1 MLIKISA
8 FCVLNVRIK
17 YLAKNQN
24 KLMFIEINPNNIDQ
38 RLIQQAVAELHAG
51 EIIIIPTDTVYAV
64 ACDMKNKK
72 GLANLS
78 KFKNVKLN
86 KANFS
91 IICADLSQVA
101 DYVKQLDRGIFRLLK
116 QNLPGPFTF
125 VLEATNEVSKI
136 FDVSRKEIGIRI
148 PDNNIVAALVN
159 ELGNPIAVTSLHD
172 NEDEITDYFVDPAA
186 IYERYDDEVSFIID
200 GGIGHLEASTIV
212 DCTQNQPEIVRQ
224 GIGKIVL

>member
-1 MLIKISA
+1 MQ
-8 FCVLNVRIK
+8 
-17 YLAKNQN
+17 YNQN
-24 KLMFIEINPNNIDQ
+24 KFMFIEINPNNIDQ
-38 RLIQQAVAELHAG
+38 RLIQQAIAELRAG

-72 GLANLS
+72 SLANLA
-78 KFKNVKLN
+78 KFKAIKLN

-101 DYVKQLDRGIFRLLK
+101 EYVKQLDRGIFRLLK

-159 ELGNPIAVTSLHD
+159 GLGNPITVTSLHD

-212 DCTQNQPEIVRQ
+212 DCTQGQPEIVRQ